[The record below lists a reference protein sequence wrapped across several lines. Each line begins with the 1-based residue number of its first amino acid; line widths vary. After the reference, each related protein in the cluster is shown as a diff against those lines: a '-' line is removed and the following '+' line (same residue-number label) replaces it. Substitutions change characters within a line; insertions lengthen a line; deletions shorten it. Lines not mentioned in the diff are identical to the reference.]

1 MEDGTRT
8 GNWSNGVLGGS
19 ANGAGLHLLIVYLPF
34 SIHRINA
41 FDLRFKKG
49 VLL

>member
-8 GNWSNGVLGGS
+8 GNWSRGVLGGS
-19 ANGAGLHLLIVYLPF
+19 GNGTGFRLPIVCSPF

-41 FDLRFKKG
+41 FDLRSKKG